1 MRKPLL
7 LLPAG
12 VVIAVAVA
20 ASTGGAQTPDGR
32 TVTVFQDVSHESS
45 KFVDH
50 APKRLSMGDEHF
62 ARTPVL
68 DRRGGSRVGT
78 LYANAAVV
86 RGTSFRTA
94 VFEAQAVLAVEDGT
108 ITLSGLAGTAS
119 RPFAVTGGTGAYSG
133 ARGTAS
139 EKEVRGGARLVVRLL
154 P

>member
-12 VVIAVAVA
+12 AVIAIAV
-20 ASTGGAQTPDGR
+20 ASTGGAQTPEGS
-32 TVTVFQDVSHESS
+32 TVTVFQDVPHESS

-50 APKRLSMGDEHF
+50 APKRLSMGDEHVS
-62 ARTPVL
+62 RTPVL

-78 LYANAAVV
+78 LYAHAAVV
-86 RGTSFRTA
+86 KGDSFRTA
-94 VFEAQAVLAVEDGT
+94 VFQAQVVLALDDGT
-108 ITLSGLAGTAS
+108 ITLSGLAGTAA

-139 EKEVRGGARLVVRLL
+139 EKEVQGGARLVVRLL